1 MLNVTQNAL
10 KELFLNSVEI
20 KTKYAKDSFSFLRFL
35 IIYSGFWTIFLTSRT
50 AP

>member
-20 KTKYAKDSFSFLRFL
+20 KTKYAKDSFSFST
-35 IIYSGFWTIFLTSRT
+35 IPYNIFWFFGLYF
-50 AP
+50 